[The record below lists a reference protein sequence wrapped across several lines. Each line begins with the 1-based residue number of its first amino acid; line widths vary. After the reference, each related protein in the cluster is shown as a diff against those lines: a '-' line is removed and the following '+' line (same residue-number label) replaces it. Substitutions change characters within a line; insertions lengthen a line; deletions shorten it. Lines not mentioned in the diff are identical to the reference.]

1 MKDAQDGSET
11 DDCSTEGSP
20 ANSSVRGFRSNAN
33 YYTTAEDLKILE
45 FMVTN
50 RRFDVGG
57 RAMWETLESRAVLP
71 GRTWHSIKERFR
83 KVIIKKIR
91 SYGLSEETIEM
102 FLTKGRPDRLT
113 QFRD

>member
-1 MKDAQDGSET
+1 MSVDKFGVTPKDLEMKDAQDGSET
-11 DDCSTEGSP
+11 DEGSTEGSP

-57 RAMWETLESRAVLP
+57 RAMWEV
-71 GRTWHSIKERFR
+71 R
-83 KVIIKKIR
+83 K
-91 SYGLSEETIEM
+91 
-102 FLTKGRPDRLT
+102 
-113 QFRD
+113 